1 MRSMRYWIVA
11 LAVAIAAAA
20 SGTVVPFNSAM
31 AQTAGKD
38 IPLVIGTLDVPTLF
52 NQSKAGKSLAAAL
65 QQKDKAINEDIAK
78 KERAIQAKGQQLE
91 QQRSTLQPADYKK
104 QMDQLQAEFN
114 AFRKDAKE
122 KRKEIDK
129 TRRAGLDQIRKTLDG
144 VIRAVA
150 DKRGMTLIIDRS
162 AIVLGAPDWDITED
176 VMKALDAKLPAVKI

>member
-1 MRSMRYWIVA
+1 
-11 LAVAIAAAA
+11 
-20 SGTVVPFNSAM
+20 
-31 AQTAGKD
+31 
-38 IPLVIGTLDVPTLF
+38 
-52 NQSKAGKSLAAAL
+52 
-65 QQKDKAINEDIAK
+65 
-78 KERAIQAKGQQLE
+78 
-91 QQRSTLQPADYKK
+91 
-104 QMDQLQAEFN
+104 MDQLQAEFN

-129 TRRAGLDQIRKTLDG
+129 ARRAGLDQIRKTLDG

>member
-1 MRSMRYWIVA
+1 MRSMRHWIVA
-11 LAVAIAAAA
+11 LAVVIAAAA
-20 SGTVVPFNSAM
+20 TGSVVPTHSAM
-31 AQTAGKD
+31 AQSKD
-38 IPLVIGTLDVPTLF
+38 VPLVIGTLDVPTLF

-129 TRRAGLDQIRKTLDG
+129 ARRTGLDQIRKTLDG
-144 VIRAVA
+144 VIRGVA

-162 AIVLGAPDWDITED
+162 AVVLGAPDWDITDE
-176 VMKALDAKLPAVKI
+176 VMKALDAKLPVVKI